1 MTNPVLCVSKSA
13 VVEQMEITDYYEG
26 NNSYFFEFSKI
37 DPKHLHFLNRSVADG
52 KDEINFNIAKQLPQ
66 VLPYVL
72 VTCNGEVLTY
82 SRAKGQE
89 DRLHGNLSCGFGGH
103 IDLPDINM
111 SRVHLTPSIMRELKE
126 ELRIDDTKPFQLMHT
141 DTALIDTTNEVGQVH
156 LGILYHVDLS
166 SKDMIDPDLS
176 EIHLP
181 EWKSANELVDEFK
194 RYENWS
200 QTVISMY
207 LEVSG

>member
-1 MTNPVLCVSKSA
+1 MTNPVLCITKSA
-13 VVEQMEITDYYEG
+13 VVEQLELHDYYEG
-26 NNSYFFEFSKI
+26 NNAYFFEFSRI

-52 KDEINFNIAKQLPQ
+52 KDQVSFNIAKELPQ

-72 VTCNGEVLTY
+72 ITCENEVLTY

-89 DRLHGNLSCGFGGH
+89 DRLHGSLSCGFGGH
-103 IDLPDINM
+103 VDLPDIDM
-111 SRVHLTPSIMRELKE
+111 SRVNLTPSIMRELKE

-141 DTALIDTTNEVGQVH
+141 DNALIDTTNEVGQVH
-156 LGILYHVDLS
+156 LGILYHVELS
-166 SKDMIDPDLS
+166 SKDMINPDLS

-181 EWKSANELVDEFK
+181 EWKNRKELIDEFT

-200 QTVISMY
+200 QTVINMF
-207 LEVSG
+207 LELN